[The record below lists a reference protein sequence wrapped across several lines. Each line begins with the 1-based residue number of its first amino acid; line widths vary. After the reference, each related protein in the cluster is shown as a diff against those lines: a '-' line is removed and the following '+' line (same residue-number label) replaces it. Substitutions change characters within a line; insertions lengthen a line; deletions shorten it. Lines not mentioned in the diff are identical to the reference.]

1 MTAITHRQ
9 IGEDLLTIMVTAT
22 NCELLQ
28 TGCHL
33 LSNHIEGDLH
43 TVALTLVVVQSPTSA
58 LPSVTVAT
66 RADAGTNSTYKASLT
81 KQEVLF
87 ILWQ

>member
-1 MTAITHRQ
+1 M
-9 IGEDLLTIMVTAT
+9 
-22 NCELLQ
+22 LQ
-28 TGCHL
+28 AGRHL

-66 RADAGTNSTYKASLT
+66 RADAGTDSTYKASLT

-87 ILWQ
+87 ILWQQNHHQETTGGHHGGYIYLQ